1 MTVPPEMVM
10 SPLLSMPSP
19 PVTEVFSPTPA
30 CTIKV
35 PPLILMRV
43 LSSGIPIPIPMPPPG
58 CGGWACPSV
67 CPVEFVVSL
76 PDCPVESLVSLP
88 VCSVESVVSL
98 LVCPVLAAVCVGS
111 AVSA

>member
-35 PPLILMRV
+35 PPLMLRRV

-58 CGGWACPSV
+58 CGGWASSSV
-67 CPVEFVVSL
+67 CPAEFVVSL
-76 PDCPVESLVSLP
+76 PDCPVESLVSLL

-111 AVSA
+111 ASSA